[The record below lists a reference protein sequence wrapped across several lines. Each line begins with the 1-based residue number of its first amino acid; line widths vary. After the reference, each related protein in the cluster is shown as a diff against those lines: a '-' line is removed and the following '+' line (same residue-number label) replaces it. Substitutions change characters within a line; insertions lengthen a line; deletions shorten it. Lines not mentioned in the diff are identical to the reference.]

1 MVVGCSALT
10 ADVIVSAGS
19 LELQHL
25 PFLSFDQKFGV
36 TPNEVEETLESGDYQ
51 SHLAIAYRLVVD
63 NKHIEEKHAI
73 EEFKYVGGFAL
84 GLVGHPC
91 CLFLSS
97 AGVELATFRFESAVL
112 STVPAP

>member
-1 MVVGCSALT
+1 MVYSCHFVRFTTTS
-10 ADVIVSAGS
+10 
-19 LELQHL
+19 
-25 PFLSFDQKFGV
+25 FLILFDQKFGV

-84 GLVGHPC
+84 GLVGHPVFIFC
-91 CLFLSS
+91 GSRTRYL
-97 AGVELATFRFESAVL
+97 
-112 STVPAP
+112 